1 MCKVKD
7 LLRIYNKL
15 CFSNTCEICFSGRIS
30 WVSIFD
36 PLMNKSLIEK
46 NSALLWFPLKHKQSG
61 SAADTAKQRAV
72 PLTDVR
78 WMSESG
84 IIDVFLLMG
93 PTAFDIFKQFAQLT
107 GTNLNNWSQS
117 V

>member
-1 MCKVKD
+1 M
-7 LLRIYNKL
+7 L
-15 CFSNTCEICFSGRIS
+15 
-30 WVSIFD
+30 
-36 PLMNKSLIEK
+36 
-46 NSALLWFPLKHKQSG
+46 SG
-61 SAADTAKQRAV
+61 SAAETAKQRAM

-107 GTNLNNWSQS
+107 GTN
-117 V
+117 